1 MAKKKI
7 DIDKY
12 ASGLFAR
19 TEQYADK
26 VRQHYATAVDELLKL
41 SAKSHISPDELFSF
55 SDNKK
60 LSEKANNVLRGLY
73 SAVYNEIKGGITAEW
88 EYANLSCDALIES
101 IFGKGLN
108 EDNHFARWF
117 SRNQEA
123 MDAFFARK
131 SAYGG
136 MNLSQKVWKY
146 TGDLKTEMELA
157 LSLSLGQGDSASTV
171 SRKVRQYLQEPDKL
185 FRRIKTGTDANGNPL
200 YKLSKA
206 AKAYHPGRGV
216 YRSSYKNAMRLTRT
230 ETNMAYRASEQDRW
244 QRMDFVVGYE
254 VKRSKR
260 GFDCS
265 ICESLKGKFP
275 KDFIFR
281 GWHAQC
287 RCVVVPILAT
297 DDEFIKMQEKIL
309 AGESPTSIRSV
320 NTIRRPG
327 KEFYDW
333 WEANKERV
341 ETATAMPYWVQDN
354 QDYINK
360 KRKIRVRTDEERE
373 AIRKKWAERSK
384 KYQTITKMANNV
396 LKVAQEYPE
405 IDLTA
410 LQMFIDKRNIAS
422 MNTEARSVAKQ
433 IVAVRKD
440 EQMLSALIPDVHEWK
455 KQFTSAELHE
465 VYDAVEKKLAQ
476 IENVHLD
483 TSKYKSLLEQKKA
496 LLEKE
501 IKYVVDP
508 NYLKVHT
515 LYPTKY
521 VSQAAYT
528 KQLENVLDAIDWE
541 NINSVLQEAL
551 SFKTKSKPYLDLI
564 DELQTSIAAGNKAK
578 AQSIVAD
585 MQTKREALK
594 RAADAR
600 AKKKAVATAAFDD
613 DCFSQA
619 RKDAAAWHKTARK
632 ADDYFHDN
640 AVEFW
645 QKLTDEEKEALWG
658 YTAGSGYIT
667 EPLRAIK
674 GHYYYYEYRMA
685 ETDRHI
691 RAMTTALNKQTL
703 KDDVWIKRDS
713 DPWNIDYVFGI
724 DLDKFRSNP
733 SALVGKIGLEDSFQ
747 SCGSCKETRFTC
759 TGPKKVIMNIYC
771 PKGTNGA
778 YAQPWSSCGTYGRH
792 WNGKDKSNP
801 TARAENEVL
810 LQRGAKMRITKAE
823 YTNGMW
829 YIDVDIL
836 GFDIRDFDLEK
847 GAGGYFCKF
856 K

>member
-1 MAKKKI
+1 MAKKKKI

-12 ASGLFAR
+12 ASGLFLR

-26 VRQHYATAVDELLKL
+26 VRQHYATAVEELLKL
-41 SAKSHISPDELFSF
+41 SANSHISPDEVFSF

-60 LSEKANNVLRGLY
+60 LSAKANNVLRGLY
-73 SAVYNEIKGGITAEW
+73 SAVYNEIKGGIAAEW

-101 IFGKGLN
+101 IFGKGLE

-136 MNLSQKVWKY
+136 MNLSQKVWRY

-171 SRKVRQYLQEPDKL
+171 SRKVRQYLQEPEKL
-185 FRRIKTGTDANGNPL
+185 FRRIRTGTDANGNPL

-275 KDFIFR
+275 KDFVFR

-309 AGESPTSIRSV
+309 AGENPASVRSA
-320 NTIRRPG
+320 NTIRRPH
-327 KEFYDW
+327 EDFYNW
-333 WEANKERV
+333 WENNKGRV
-341 ETATAMPYWVQDN
+341 ETATTMPYWVQDN

-360 KRKIRVRTDEERE
+360 KRKVRVRTDEERE

-384 KYQTITKMANNV
+384 KYQLITKMANNV

-410 LQMFIDKRNIAS
+410 LQSFIDKRNIAS
-422 MNTEARSVAKQ
+422 MNTEARTVAKQ
-433 IVAVRKD
+433 IVEIRKD

-476 IENVHLD
+476 IENAPLD
-483 TSKYKSLLEQKKA
+483 TYKYKSLLEQKKA

-501 IKYVVDP
+501 IQYVSDP
-508 NYLKVHT
+508 NYLKPHK
-515 LYPTKY
+515 LYPTWN
-521 VSQAAYT
+521 VSQSAYA
-528 KQLENVLDAIDWE
+528 KQHAMVVDAIEWE
-541 NINSVLQEAL
+541 KINTEVASIT
-551 SFKTKSKPYLDLI
+551 SFKTKSKPYLDLV
-564 DELQTSIAAGNKAK
+564 DVLQDAVKNKDKALAQKTIADIQA
-578 AQSIVAD
+578 
-585 MQTKREALK
+585 K
-594 RAADAR
+594 RAELDKAALARQRKKMGNIKPTNLPDMSKEEIDRLLDAFSTETMEEADKRLR
-600 AKKKAVATAAFDD
+600 ALAE
-613 DCFSQA
+613 QA
-619 RKDAAAWHKTARK
+619 WTT
-632 ADDYFHDN
+632 
-640 AVEFW
+640 
-645 QKLTDEEKEALWG
+645 LTDEERLILTK
-658 YTAGSGYIT
+658 YTQTYCYLN
-667 EPLRAIK
+667 EPLR
-674 GHYYYYEYRMA
+674 GLPYYGSLTPNA
-685 ETDRHI
+685 DHI
-691 RAMTTALNKQTL
+691 H
-703 KDDVWIKRDS
+703 
-713 DPWNIDYVFGI
+713 
-724 DLDKFRSNP
+724 DLP
-733 SALVGKIGLEDSFQ
+733 ILTSALEKFKMPQNTVVRRGVNDYAINELGYNLSSVKVGDVFVDKGFLSTAVHRNKGFNQ
-747 SCGSCKETRFTC
+747 NYNL
-759 TGPKKVIMNIYC
+759 VIC
-771 PKGTNGA
+771 VPKGAKGF
-778 YAQPWSSCGTYGRH
+778 YAEPLSHYTDQCRFNYQTKNLWD
-792 WNGKDKSNP
+792 GKSIE
-801 TARAENEVL
+801 TIGGEAEWIG
-810 LQRGAKMRITKAE
+810 QRGSQ
-823 YTNGMW
+823 
-829 YIDVDIL
+829 
-836 GFDIRDFDLEK
+836 
-847 GAGGYFCKF
+847 F
-856 K
+856 KVLKKSGRTIYLQMIGQLQ

>member
-1 MAKKKI
+1 MAKKRKI

-12 ASGLFAR
+12 ASGLFLR

-26 VRQHYATAVDELLKL
+26 VRQHYATAVEELLKL
-41 SAKSHISPDELFSF
+41 SANSHISPDEVFSF

-60 LSEKANNVLRGLY
+60 LSAKANNVLRGLY
-73 SAVYNEIKGGITAEW
+73 SAVYNEIKDGIAAEW

-101 IFGKGLN
+101 IFGKGLE

-136 MNLSQKVWKY
+136 MNLSQKVWRY

-171 SRKVRQYLQEPDKL
+171 SSKVRQYLQEPEKL
-185 FRRIKTGTDANGNPL
+185 FRRIRTGTDANGNPL

-275 KDFIFR
+275 KDFVFR

-309 AGESPTSIRSV
+309 AGENPASVRSA
-320 NTIRRPG
+320 NTIRRPH
-327 KEFYDW
+327 EDFYNW
-333 WEANKERV
+333 WENNKGRV
-341 ETATAMPYWVQDN
+341 ETATTMPYWVQDN

-360 KRKIRVRTDEERE
+360 KRKVRVRTDEERE

-384 KYQTITKMANNV
+384 KYQLITKMANNV

-410 LQMFIDKRNIAS
+410 LQSFIDKRNIAS
-422 MNTEARSVAKQ
+422 MNTEARTVAKQ
-433 IVAVRKD
+433 IVEIRKD

-476 IENVHLD
+476 IENAPLD
-483 TSKYKSLLEQKKA
+483 TYKYKSLLEQKKA

-501 IKYVVDP
+501 IQYVSDP
-508 NYLKVHT
+508 NYLKPHK
-515 LYPTKY
+515 LYPTWN
-521 VSQAAYT
+521 VSQSAYA
-528 KQLENVLDAIDWE
+528 KQHAMVVDAIEWE
-541 NINSVLQEAL
+541 KINTEVASIT
-551 SFKTKSKPYLDLI
+551 SFKTKSKPYLDLV
-564 DELQTSIAAGNKAK
+564 DVLQDAVKNKDKALAQKTIADIQA
-578 AQSIVAD
+578 
-585 MQTKREALK
+585 K
-594 RAADAR
+594 RAELDKAALARQRKKMGNIKPTNLPDMSKEEIDRLLDVFNTETMEEADKRLR
-600 AKKKAVATAAFDD
+600 ALAE
-613 DCFSQA
+613 QA
-619 RKDAAAWHKTARK
+619 WTT
-632 ADDYFHDN
+632 
-640 AVEFW
+640 
-645 QKLTDEEKEALWG
+645 LTDEERLILTK
-658 YTAGSGYIT
+658 YTQTYCYLN
-667 EPLRAIK
+667 EPLR
-674 GHYYYYEYRMA
+674 GLPYYGSLTPNA
-685 ETDRHI
+685 DHI
-691 RAMTTALNKQTL
+691 H
-703 KDDVWIKRDS
+703 
-713 DPWNIDYVFGI
+713 
-724 DLDKFRSNP
+724 DLP
-733 SALVGKIGLEDSFQ
+733 ILTSALEKFKMPQNTVVRRGVNDYAINELGYNLSSVKVGDVFVDKGFLSTAVHRNKGFNQ
-747 SCGSCKETRFTC
+747 NYNL
-759 TGPKKVIMNIYC
+759 VIC
-771 PKGTNGA
+771 VPKGAKGF
-778 YAQPWSSCGTYGRH
+778 YAEPLSHYTDQCRFNYQTKNLWD
-792 WNGKDKSNP
+792 GKSIE
-801 TARAENEVL
+801 TIGGEAEWIG
-810 LQRGAKMRITKAE
+810 QRGSQ
-823 YTNGMW
+823 
-829 YIDVDIL
+829 
-836 GFDIRDFDLEK
+836 
-847 GAGGYFCKF
+847 F
-856 K
+856 KVLKKSGRTIYLQMIGQLQ